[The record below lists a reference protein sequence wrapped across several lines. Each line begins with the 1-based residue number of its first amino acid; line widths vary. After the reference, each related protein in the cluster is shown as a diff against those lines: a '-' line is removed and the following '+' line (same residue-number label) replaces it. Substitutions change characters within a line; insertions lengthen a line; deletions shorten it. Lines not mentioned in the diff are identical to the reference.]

1 MCRMKNGWLSM
12 TSESGAPTRSGG
24 SAADDVAGEVTT
36 LTRRIVV
43 LTASVLLAAGCA
55 SGARPTGV
63 SGTGAASA
71 REASTPSTTQRVV
84 ATVVDTP
91 AQLLP
96 TTKPPESGNYTAA
109 PADVSTVLQAVVSSV
124 TVYSDAS
131 SSTVKTVLQNPQ
143 PSGAP
148 LTFLV
153 DGQTSTRFKVLLPV
167 RPNGS
172 TGWVDPAQVKKF
184 VHAYKIVVELNAH
197 RITVYNGTDVILAEK
212 IATGENDTPTPN
224 GRYYVKELLKPCYD
238 VRQADGSTKCTRN
251 DAGPY
256 GPYAYGLSG
265 FSPVLTNFNGGTGV
279 LGIHGTDQPQL
290 LGTDVSHGCIR
301 MSNSGITL
309 LAKVLPLGT
318 PVVVLE

>member
-1 MCRMKNGWLSM
+1 MGSPSAVRRARSKVI
-12 TSESGAPTRSGG
+12 TSAQAARSLAVVASTLLIAACSSGSP
-24 SAADDVAGEVTT
+24 SA
-36 LTRRIVV
+36 
-43 LTASVLLAAGCA
+43 
-55 SGARPTGV
+55 GV
-63 SGTGAASA
+63 SATGTGNG
-71 REASTPSTTQRVV
+71 STETVSTPATDQRVTATVIDTPPQFLPSTTR
-84 ATVVDTP
+84 ALAVDYMP
-91 AQLLP
+91 SP
-96 TTKPPESGNYTAA
+96 SG
-109 PADVSTVLQAVVSSV
+109 VSTVLQALVPSV
-124 TVYSDAS
+124 TVYADATS
-131 SSTVKTVLQNPQ
+131 FNVKTVLQNPQ

-153 DGQTSTRFKVLLPV
+153 DGQTSARYKVLLPI

-172 TGWVDPAQVKKF
+172 TGWVEPAQMKKF
-184 VHAYKIVVELNAH
+184 VHAFKIVVELKAH
-197 RITVYNGTDVILAEK
+197 RITVYNGAEVILSEK

-224 GRYYVKELLKPCYD
+224 GRYYLKELLKPCYD
-238 VRQADGSTKCTRN
+238 VRQPDGSTKCTPN

-301 MSNSGITL
+301 MSNSGITI

-318 PVVVLE
+318 PVAVLA